1 MFNTRLIKL
10 ILVLNLHLYVY
21 KCVFFL
27 LLQFKKKIRGEQ
39 QRRKEVEE
47 DIKALKQ
54 ELENKIN
61 QVCAHF

>member
-1 MFNTRLIKL
+1 MYINVFS
-10 ILVLNLHLYVY
+10 
-21 KCVFFL
+21 FFL

-61 QVCAHF
+61 PFLKIFSIFLFLLL

>member
-1 MFNTRLIKL
+1 MYINVFS
-10 ILVLNLHLYVY
+10 
-21 KCVFFL
+21 FFL
-27 LLQFKKKIRGEQ
+27 LLQFKKTIRGEQ

-61 QVCAHF
+61 QVCAHS

>member
-1 MFNTRLIKL
+1 MYINVFS
-10 ILVLNLHLYVY
+10 
-21 KCVFFL
+21 FFL

-39 QRRKEVEE
+39 QRRKEVDE

-54 ELENKIN
+54 ELEKKIN

>member
-1 MFNTRLIKL
+1 M
-10 ILVLNLHLYVY
+10 YVY
-21 KCVFFL
+21 NIAFSFFL
-27 LLQFKKKIRGEQ
+27 LFQFKKKIRGEE

-54 ELENKIN
+54 ELENKMN

>member
-1 MFNTRLIKL
+1 MYINVFS
-10 ILVLNLHLYVY
+10 
-21 KCVFFL
+21 FFL

-61 QVCAHF
+61 QVPILKDLFYFPIFVIMNHFMY

>member
-1 MFNTRLIKL
+1 MYINVFF
-10 ILVLNLHLYVY
+10 
-21 KCVFFL
+21 FFL